1 MIENL
6 TVESA
11 AVLMNYLG
19 LGYCLIQLGWALF
32 HGKAKNA
39 AIYGIAIFAAFIVA
53 INMGGVLNDTTWSW
67 FGIGIFGAN
76 MIYNLSKRI
85 MWKVGVYALLAAVN
99 TIVLIGVI

>member
-11 AVLMNYLG
+11 TVLMNYLG

-32 HGKAKNA
+32 HGLAKKA

-67 FGIGIFGAN
+67 FGIGVFGLN
-76 MIYNLSKRI
+76 LLYNLQQRI

-99 TIVLIGVI
+99 AIVLTGVV